1 MTIYPCSICFQEAID
16 GSIACDFCNNWIH
29 FNCLGITDREIQFL
43 NECENLNFPCPNC
56 VNTIFLL
63 STLNSFEGLV
73 KCRNND
79 ISSDLMKLAKFS
91 LIALKNFRPT
101 RINCQIPIDKT
112 ANKILEQFN
121 TKNFKAISTTGDGN
135 CLYNSISIGL
145 YGSEEYSVFVRV
157 KTAIYII
164 LNFEIISIPN
174 TLRWLQGS
182 LFECLVSCCTLN
194 EWANAFLIHCCS
206 LALSISIISIYPPIN
221 GLMDSNVSKLN
232 RNFNY
237 GFSPEIIILWAGGS
251 KNQSGI
257 WTPNHFVAVL
267 QSNNGGNI
275 YTEIDL
281 TNETRS
287 PHHIPISS
295 PHHSPISSPHHSPI
309 SSPHHS
315 PISSPHHS
323 PISSPHHSPVSSPHH
338 NTLTDVKSES
348 GLDHRHQNSGSFSS
362 IDAIFS
368 KMLHIVNAAH
378 EVPDGIKNN
387 TSFFL
392 INLENVKRAEH
403 GQKRIFRDDCGSW
416 DGKCRKLPFILTNG
430 KLVNLK
436 KKGDK
441 YFRFGKEICINNQTF
456 LQFHTYEAFLKREP
470 NFKKRVVLVDVAR
483 NMPEDYVIKDGLYS
497 IEYIGQMPDHTC
509 PHGNSQNFTTEY
521 VRTPT
526 ADFENIKKVSQEK
539 KPKQAY
545 VELNLNG
552 VAVRN
557 PHQINNCKNPGESN
571 LLSNRSNVANDI
583 QKILGLISCNKLP
596 FVKQCTVKPNS
607 PPNFII
613 YNDMQLDLIRKISG
627 DLGAN
632 LIIGVDRTFNLSA
645 MYLTITVFKLKF
657 INSNKREAPIFFG
670 PMFLHWNGSFET
682 YFEFFNH
689 LGTNLKNCENFSL
702 IGENLTIGTDEEFA
716 LMKAIS
722 KAFPTAETILC
733 TKHLKDGLIRNARDK
748 FNVDKTTV
756 SLMKAE
762 FFNKLLFKKTSAEF
776 SECSRHIC
784 TKYSN
789 GDEKLGKF
797 LSKFS
802 DSLGK
807 NVWNKLDDERSN
819 YWTNNNCESLNHVMK
834 NFLDWKVV
842 KVSYLIQELEKLVNN
857 QYKDL
862 FRSFSGE
869 GSYHLTNAF
878 ADFKVPKNLWDNL
891 PEKKQIKHLNK
902 ALQECYK
909 QKGGNIQ
916 KTILSSDKKFEMPL
930 MPTIAQKIGQR
941 KRIKSSRT
949 PKF

>member
-1 MTIYPCSICFQEAID
+1 MASYPCSICFQEAID
-16 GSIACDFCNNWIH
+16 ESIACDFCNNWMH
-29 FNCLGITDREIQFL
+29 FNCLGCTDREILFL
-43 NECENLNFPCPNC
+43 IECENLKFPCSNC
-56 VNTIFLL
+56 INSIFLL
-63 STLNSFEGLV
+63 STLNSFKALV
-73 KCRNND
+73 KCSNNE
-79 ISSDLMKLAKFS
+79 ISSELLNLAKFS

-101 RINCQIPIDKT
+101 RRNCQIPIDKAAT
-112 ANKILEQFN
+112 KILDQFN
-121 TKNFKAISTTGDGN
+121 TKNFTAISTTGDGN

-145 YGSEEYSVFVRV
+145 YGSEEHSVFVRV

-164 LNFEIISIPN
+164 LNFESISLPK

-221 GLMDSNVSKLN
+221 GLMDGNVSRLN

-237 GFSPEIIILWAGGS
+237 GFSPEIVILWAGGS
-251 KNQSGI
+251 KNQGGI

-267 QSNNGGNI
+267 QSNNGDNI
-275 YTEIDL
+275 YAEIDL
-281 TNETRS
+281 TNETKSLHHSPVSS
-287 PHHIPISS
+287 PHHIPVSS
-295 PHHSPISSPHHSPI
+295 PHHIPVSSPHPSPVSSTHHSPVSSPHHIPVSSTHHSPV
-309 SSPHHS
+309 SSPHHI
-315 PISSPHHS
+315 PV
-323 PISSPHHSPVSSPHH
+323 SSPHHSPVSSTHHSPVSSPHHSPVSSTHH
-338 NTLTDVKSES
+338 NTLMDVKSENC
-348 GLDHRHQNSGSFSS
+348 LDHRHQNSGSFSS

-392 INLENVKRAEH
+392 INLENVKRAEL

-436 KKGDK
+436 KKGNK
-441 YFRFGKEICINNQTF
+441 YFRFGIEICINNQTF

-483 NMPEDYVIKDGLYS
+483 NMPEGYVIKDGLYS

-613 YNDMQLDLIRKISG
+613 YNDLQLDLIRKISG

-645 MYLTITVFKLKF
+645 MYLTITVFKLNF
-657 INSNKREAPIFFG
+657 INSNKRETPIFFG

-689 LGTNLKNCENFSL
+689 LGTNLKNCEKFSL

-756 SLMKAE
+756 SLMKTE
-762 FFNKLLFKKTSAEF
+762 FFNKLLFKKTSVEF

-784 TKYSN
+784 TKYSK
-789 GDEKLGKF
+789 GDEKLGKL

-802 DSLGK
+802 ESLKK
-807 NVWNKLDDERSN
+807 NVCKKLDDERSN

-834 NFLDWKVV
+834 NSLDWKVV

-862 FRSFSGE
+862 F
-869 GSYHLTNAF
+869 
-878 ADFKVPKNLWDNL
+878 
-891 PEKKQIKHLNK
+891 
-902 ALQECYK
+902 
-909 QKGGNIQ
+909 
-916 KTILSSDKKFEMPL
+916 
-930 MPTIAQKIGQR
+930 
-941 KRIKSSRT
+941 
-949 PKF
+949 